1 MSRKATGVE
10 TFAIVLILVGLMY
23 LITGIGGVIFDY
35 INGSG
40 NMAAFLMLLF
50 PISLIVGGW
59 GLTKLKYWAWV
70 CAIALIVIGIIRT
83 AYDLIIYGAWQDIL
97 GVAALIVI
105 LVYFLTAKT
114 RSQFTW
120 R

>member
-1 MSRKATGVE
+1 M
-10 TFAIVLILVGLMY
+10 LILAALMY
-23 LITGIGGVIFDY
+23 LIVGVSIVIFNY
-35 INGSG
+35 INGYDTMG
-40 NMAAFLMLLF
+40 PLLWLLYPVF
-50 PISLIVGGW
+50 MIAVGW
-59 GLTKLKYWAWV
+59 ELTKLKYWAWV
-70 CAIALIVIGIIRT
+70 CAIILIVIGIFRT

-97 GVAALIVI
+97 GVATLIVI

>member
-1 MSRKATGVE
+1 M
-10 TFAIVLILVGLMY
+10 LILSGLMY
-23 LITGIGGVIFDY
+23 LITFIPGVIFSY
-35 INGSG
+35 INGYDT
-40 NMAAFLMLLF
+40 MASLLWLSY
-50 PISLIVGGW
+50 PIFMIVVGW
-59 GLTKLKYWAWV
+59 ELTKLKYWAWV

-83 AYDLIIYGAWQDIL
+83 AHDLIIYGGWQDIL
-97 GVAALIVI
+97 GVAISVAF

>member
-1 MSRKATGVE
+1 M
-10 TFAIVLILVGLMY
+10 LILVGLVY
-23 LITGIGGVIFDY
+23 LITGINGVIFSY
-35 INGSG
+35 INGYDT
-40 NMAAFLMLLF
+40 MAALLWLLY
-50 PISLIVGGW
+50 PIFMFAVGL

-70 CAIALIVIGIIRT
+70 CAIALIAIGIIRT

-97 GVAALIVI
+97 WAASLTVI